1 MAVQESLTERMIIDC
16 EKVANIII
24 KFIRKKIRDE
34 GKDGVVLGLSGG
46 LDSST
51 VAFLAA
57 RAMEEDPSKVHV
69 LYLPDRDSEE
79 KFQSYAQEVAQ
90 ELGLTFKTV
99 VITEEVEK
107 QDIYKPFILKIT
119 NALPFL
125 NRLITWTSN
134 KIIYPLFFKELPFIV
149 TLKKGGSTK
158 NFLTRMIYKVIA
170 SAIEEGFNTRH
181 RIRRKI
187 LEEYAASHNLLLI
200 GCANRSESFV
210 GWFVKDGVD
219 DLPVET
225 ILGLYKNQVR
235 QLARYL
241 EVPEKIL
248 GEAPSPD
255 MFKKIGDEDIIG
267 YSYEKIDKV
276 AYVLENGL
284 NPQLA
289 FAERVTPKEFE
300 EIKRIHTLS
309 EWKRENL
316 HEFPDVEKVPIAK
329 KVKAGLT

>member
-1 MAVQESLTERMIIDC
+1 MVDQRSLTDRMVIDC
-16 EKVANIII
+16 KKVTNVIVN
-24 KFIRKKIRDE
+24 FIQKKVKDE
-34 GKDGVVLGLSGG
+34 GKNGVVLGLSGG

-57 RAMEEDPSKVHV
+57 RAMGDPSKVHA
-69 LYLPDRDSEE
+69 LYLPDRDSEG
-79 KFQSYAQEVAQ
+79 KFRNHAQEVAQ
-90 ELGLTFKTV
+90 KLGLTFKKI

-107 QDIYKPFILKIT
+107 QGTYKPLILKIT
-119 NALPFL
+119 NAFPFL
-125 NRLITWTSN
+125 NQLIVWTSN

-149 TLKKGGSTK
+149 TLEKGGSAK

-170 SAIEEGFNTRH
+170 SAIEEGFNVRH
-181 RIRRKI
+181 RIRKRI
-187 LEEYAASHNLLLI
+187 LEEYAQSHNLLLI

-219 DLPVET
+219 DLPIET

-241 EVPEKIL
+241 GVPGEIL

-255 MFKKIGDEDIIG
+255 MLKVIGDEDIVG
-267 YSYEKIDKV
+267 YSYDKVDKV
-276 AYVLENGL
+276 AYVHEHDLD
-284 NPQLA
+284 PQLA
-289 FAERVTPKEFE
+289 FDEGVIPEEFE

-309 EWKRENL
+309 EWKRENP
-316 HEFPDVEKVPIAK
+316 HEFPDVEKTPTTK
-329 KVKAGLT
+329 KVRAGLT